1 MEEEIDNFFFYLW
14 VGTQSE
20 RQHRPLRSSH
30 EQHTTRPADVS
41 NGSWTSRLV
50 LFCFFVFFFYNL
62 IPTQGKFPL
71 RLGLY
76 LRVKRAQA
84 ASHTSIMCNARLCKV
99 QRFTVAEVMFT
110 KMCNCYFGVRKS
122 LPFCALRPHDV
133 IYQRGADAPRN
144 KWLLEIVRRIQ
155 TGTLHSNGDGG
166 VCHARLSV
174 VCGRCVKTASNMF
187 VQPAEIK
194 VEPLWFPTRRVEICF
209 RTQTAHLL
217 QVIFRCRCS
226 GVLQIGQS
234 SYVSGPRW
242 CLLSQRVSEERSA
255 QLECLFV

>member
-1 MEEEIDNFFFYLW
+1 MEEEIDNFYFYHW
-14 VGTQSE
+14 VSTQSE
-20 RQHRPLRSSH
+20 QQYRPWRSSH
-30 EQHTTRPADVS
+30 EQHTTSSWCVKWKLNISA
-41 NGSWTSRLV
+41 GSS
-50 LFCFFVFFFYNL
+50 LFLFLLFYL

-76 LRVKRAQA
+76 LRVKCAQA
-84 ASHTSIMCNARLCKV
+84 ASHTSVTCNARLCKV

-110 KMCNCYFGVRKS
+110 KMCNCYFEERKS

-174 VCGRCVKTASNMF
+174 VCGRCVKTATNMF

-194 VEPLWFPTRRVEICF
+194 VEPLQFPT
-209 RTQTAHLL
+209 
-217 QVIFRCRCS
+217 
-226 GVLQIGQS
+226 
-234 SYVSGPRW
+234 PN
-242 CLLSQRVSEERSA
+242 LLSHPNCTFASGYI
-255 QLECLFV
+255 